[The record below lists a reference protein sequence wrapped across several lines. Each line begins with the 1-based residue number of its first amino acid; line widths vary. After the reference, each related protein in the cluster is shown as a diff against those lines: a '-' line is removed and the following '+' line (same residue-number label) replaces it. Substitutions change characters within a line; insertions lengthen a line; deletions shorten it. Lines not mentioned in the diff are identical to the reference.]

1 MKNLWDQPLDHI
13 PRFSWQAVKD
23 YLLILA
29 GSALQAF
36 SLRVFLVPSQLASG
50 GISGLSQIINHY
62 TGWPIGLMVFLGN
75 FPLLILGWRFLGG
88 RRFAFRTAFT
98 VITFSL
104 LVDIPLPFLPS
115 DGLTDDLIL
124 AALYGG
130 VVSGIGFGLVYRG
143 RGTSG
148 GTDIIARILSHWREM
163 PISQSYLF
171 TDAAVMFLA
180 GLTFSW
186 EKALYAL
193 VRIYVSGVA
202 AETVSQGSNIVRTAM
217 IVTQHPEKMKEQ
229 ILYGLG
235 RGVTIIA
242 GRGGYTN
249 QEQQLLYC
257 VVTRSEVPRLKAV
270 VNEADPHSFMV
281 IGIAHEALGEGFESL
296 QVET

>member
-1 MKNLWDQPLDHI
+1 MKKLWNQLLDHN
-13 PRFSWQAVKD
+13 PRFSWQTLKD

-36 SLRVFLVPSQLASG
+36 SLRVFLVPYQLASG
-50 GISGLSQIINHY
+50 GISGLSQIINYY

-75 FPLLILGWRFLGG
+75 LPLLILGWRFLGG
-88 RRFAFRTAFT
+88 PRFALRTAFT
-98 VITFSL
+98 VLTFSL
-104 LVDIPLPFLPS
+104 LVDLPMPFFPS

-130 VVSGIGFGLVYRG
+130 VVSGIGVGLVYRG

-148 GTDIIARILSHWREM
+148 GTDIIARVLSHWRDM
-163 PISQSYLF
+163 PVSQSYLF

-217 IVTQHPEKMKEQ
+217 IVTQHPHKMKEQ

-235 RGVTIIA
+235 RGVTIIT
-242 GRGGYTN
+242 GRGGYTDK
-249 QEQQLLYC
+249 EQQLLYC
-257 VVTRSEVPRLKAV
+257 VVTRAEVPRLKAV
-270 VNEADPHSFMV
+270 VSEADPHSFMV

-296 QVET
+296 QAET

>member
-1 MKNLWDQPLDHI
+1 MKNFWNQVFVHK
-13 PRFSWQAVKD
+13 PRFSWQTLKD

-75 FPLLILGWRFLGG
+75 LPLLILGWRFLGG
-88 RRFAFRTAFT
+88 PRFALRTAFT

-104 LVDIPLPFLPS
+104 FVDLPLPFLPL

-148 GTDIIARILSHWREM
+148 GTDIIARVLSHWRDM
-163 PISQSYLF
+163 PVSQSYLF
-171 TDAAVMFLA
+171 TDAVVMLLA

-202 AETVSQGSNIVRTAM
+202 AETVSQGSNVVRTAM
-217 IVTQHPEKMKEQ
+217 IVTQQPAKLKEQ

-235 RGVTIIA
+235 RGVTIIS
-242 GRGGYTN
+242 GRGGYTDK
-249 QEQQLLYC
+249 EQQLLYC
-257 VVTRSEVPRLKAV
+257 VVTRAEVPRLKAIV
-270 VNEADPHSFMV
+270 GETDPHSFMV
-281 IGIAHEALGEGFESL
+281 IGVAHEALGEGFESL
-296 QVET
+296 QAET